1 METTV
6 KIEGKEHGVLYKGI
20 TARIYRETFNRDLL
34 IDIQQAQMNFD
45 EGIKKAVDEDRGDE
59 NAYFILLKGVGSEFF
74 ERLLWACIKAYDVK
88 NNLVTEPFNV
98 MVDNVDDYESFVLIG
113 VILFEKIVYSNKA
126 TVEDETEKKD
136 EENKKKK
143 INKLF

>member
-1 METTV
+1 METTI

-34 IDIQQAQMNFD
+34 IDIQQAQINFD
-45 EGIKKAVDEDRGDE
+45 AGIKKAVDEDRGDE
-59 NAYFILLKGVGSEFF
+59 NAYFILLKEVKSEFF
-74 ERLLWACIKAYDVK
+74 EKLLWSCIKAYDVK
-88 NNLVTEPFNV
+88 NNLVTESFNE
-98 MVDNVDDYESFVLIG
+98 MVDNVEDYEAFVLTG

-143 INKLF
+143 D

>member
-59 NAYFILLKGVGSEFF
+59 NAYFILLKEVGSEFF

-88 NNLVTEPFNV
+88 HNLVTEPFNV

-143 INKLF
+143 D

>member
-6 KIEGKEHGVLYKGI
+6 KIEGKEHCVLYKGI

-59 NAYFILLKGVGSEFF
+59 NAYFILLKEVGSEFF

-113 VILFEKIVYSNKA
+113 VILFEKIVYSNKT

-143 INKLF
+143 D

>member
-59 NAYFILLKGVGSEFF
+59 NAYFIGSEFF

-143 INKLF
+143 D

>member
-59 NAYFILLKGVGSEFF
+59 NAYFILLKEVGSEFF

-88 NNLVTEPFNV
+88 NSLVTETFNV

-143 INKLF
+143 D

>member
-6 KIEGKEHGVLYKGI
+6 KIEGKERGILYKGI

-59 NAYFILLKGVGSEFF
+59 NAYFILLKEVGSEFF

-98 MVDNVDDYESFVLIG
+98 MIDNVDDYESFVLIG

-143 INKLF
+143 D

>member
-20 TARIYRETFNRDLL
+20 TVRIYRETFNRDLL

-59 NAYFILLKGVGSEFF
+59 NAYFILLKEVGSEFF

-143 INKLF
+143 D